1 MTRNALAPLS
11 TVLLVLACLLV
22 PLGTLST
29 WAKYEI
35 GDSDRYVSAMAPLAG
50 DTDVRNAVAD
60 AVTTEVV
67 KNLDVGALESVV
79 EDYLH
84 DAVVSFTDT
93 DAFRGAWNTANRAAH
108 DAVQQALD
116 EGTTGPVTLDLAP
129 VTRQVKQQLEA
140 NGVPFAER
148 IPVAHTEVT
157 LLSAG
162 DLAGLRK
169 GFHAFQL
176 AGLWLPLAAVV
187 CAVAGL
193 ALAAHRRR
201 ALAWTALG
209 AALSAAAL
217 LIALPLA
224 RALTLEDIS
233 DAANKAATGS
243 VYDALTSPLRTA
255 SWVIVAVGVVVA
267 LAAWLASHPFGRARN
282 AAPAPR
288 REHSGDTRRRP
299 HDEHTTG
306 NRVDDRLVQGPPHTR
321 P

>member
-1 MTRNALAPLS
+1 MIRRTASA
-11 TVLLVLACLLV
+11 VLLVLACLLV

-35 GDSDRYVSAMAPLAG
+35 GDSDRYVSAMAPPAG
-50 DTDVRNAVAD
+50 DPDVQNAVAD
-60 AVTTEVV
+60 AVTTGVM
-67 KNLDVGALESVV
+67 KNLDVGALASVV

-129 VTRQVKQQLEA
+129 VTRQVKQQLEE

-176 AGLWLPLAAVV
+176 AGPWLPLAAVV

-193 ALAAHRRR
+193 ALARRR
-201 ALAWTALG
+201 RPALALTALG
-209 AALSAAAL
+209 AALGAAAL

-233 DAANKAATGS
+233 DAANKAATAA
-243 VYDALTSPLRTA
+243 VYDALTSPMRTA
-255 SWVIVAVGVVVA
+255 SWVILAVGVVVA
-267 LAAWLASHPFGRARN
+267 LAVWLGRHPFSRARN
-282 AAPAPR
+282 AASLLR
-288 REHSGDTRRRP
+288 REHSSDTRRRP
-299 HDEHTTG
+299 HDTNTAG
-306 NRVDDRLVQGPPHTR
+306 NREDDRLVPGPPHAR

>member
-1 MTRNALAPLS
+1 MTRKAPAKAVLS
-11 TVLLVLACLLV
+11 SVLLVIACLLV

-50 DTDVRNAVAD
+50 DTDVRGAVAD
-60 AVTTEVV
+60 AVTTGAM
-67 KNLDVGALESVV
+67 KNLDVGALHSVV

-140 NGVPFAER
+140 DGVPFAER

-157 LLSAG
+157 LLPAG

-193 ALAAHRRR
+193 ALAARRRR

-209 AALSAAAL
+209 VALGAAAL
-217 LIALPLA
+217 LAALPLA
-224 RALTLEDIS
+224 RALTLSDIS
-233 DAANKAATGS
+233 GAANKAATAS
-243 VYDALTSPLRTA
+243 VYDALTSPMRTA
-255 SWVIVAVGVVVA
+255 SWVLVAVGAVVA
-267 LAAWLASHPFGRARN
+267 LAVWLGGRPFSRVRDAASL
-282 AAPAPR
+282 PR
-288 REHSGDTRRRP
+288 RERSGGSPPD
-299 HDEHTTG
+299 HQTG
-306 NRVDDRLVQGPPHTR
+306 LTVHHPG
-321 P
+321 

>member
-1 MTRNALAPLS
+1 MIRRTASA
-11 TVLLVLACLLV
+11 VLLVLACLLV

-50 DTDVRNAVAD
+50 DPDVQNAVAD
-60 AVTTEVV
+60 AVTSGVM
-67 KNLDVGALESVV
+67 KNLDVGALASVV
-79 EDYLH
+79 ENYLH

-93 DAFRGAWNTANRAAH
+93 DAFRGSWNTANRAAH

-129 VTRQVKQQLEA
+129 VTRQVKQQLEE

-176 AGLWLPLAAVV
+176 AGPWLPLAAIV

-193 ALAAHRRR
+193 ALARRR
-201 ALAWTALG
+201 RPALALTALG
-209 AALSAAAL
+209 AALGAAAL

-224 RALTLEDIS
+224 RALTLADIS

-267 LAAWLASHPFGRARN
+267 LAVWLGRHPFSRARN
-282 AAPAPR
+282 AAALLR

-299 HDEHTTG
+299 HDANTTG
-306 NRVDDRLVQGPPHTR
+306 DRVDDRLVPGPPHAR